1 MIDSARLPDGSEQ
14 EIVEDRQQDEGEESH
29 DKEVGEQDV
38 VPGVG
43 HWQPEVG
50 GTDGGSVSADPGLGG
65 VDKARLQLHEARNV
79 PEQSRKDDRD
89 YVEIARKCRQEV
101 SEIFIHKTLTLSLTV
116 CTPGMDDCDVP
127 AAVNQSV
134 NFLEDTN
141 LPLQGYRNC
150 RPDGAIQGDLDER
163 PRPREDVWVDW
174 GLRDLCNN
182 INNISQLTA
191 RMNGRN
197 HRNFSVDLKMI
208 ILDIAERILKETFKR
223 RNY

>member
-50 GTDGGSVSADPGLGG
+50 GTDGGSVSADPGHGG

-89 YVEIARKCRQEV
+89 YVEIARKCGQEV
-101 SEIFIHKTLTLSLTV
+101 SEIFIHKTLTLSTALARRVHTFDGEW
-116 CTPGMDDCDVP
+116 CWDQALAYANIKTYEPLG
-127 AAVNQSV
+127 
-134 NFLEDTN
+134 N
-141 LPLQGYRNC
+141 LWIF
-150 RPDGAIQGDLDER
+150 D
-163 PRPREDVWVDW
+163 
-174 GLRDLCNN
+174 
-182 INNISQLTA
+182 
-191 RMNGRN
+191 
-197 HRNFSVDLKMI
+197 K
-208 ILDIAERILKETFKR
+208 
-223 RNY
+223 